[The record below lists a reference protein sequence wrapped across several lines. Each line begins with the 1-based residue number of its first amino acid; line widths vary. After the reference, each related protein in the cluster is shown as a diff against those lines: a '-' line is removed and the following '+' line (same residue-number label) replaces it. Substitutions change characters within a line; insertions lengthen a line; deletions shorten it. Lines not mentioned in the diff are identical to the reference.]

1 MKITK
6 TQLKRIIRE
15 ELDTALGQEDNSPP
29 QVDIINA
36 LDMANRME
44 ASGDMAELRYVIEAL
59 ESALEKLGGQEE
71 EEEEIRRDGI
81 PVRHMKDYAGFSVER
96 GENPMENQGRARK
109 KSGDCS

>member
-15 ELDTALGQEDNSPP
+15 ELDAALGQEDNSPP

-71 EEEEIRRDGI
+71 EEDGI
-81 PVRHMKDYAGFSVER
+81 PVRHMKDFAGFS
-96 GENPMENQGRARK
+96 NPVPNQQQPP
-109 KSGDCS
+109 SGDWS